1 MSAHRNEFGAMNTA
15 ENLNRIFADL
25 IDREAA
31 LNLLKGAVSCES
43 ITGNE
48 ANFVDFLQGH
58 LARLK
63 VAYKRADFLPG
74 RPNIWGERKGS
85 GGKRLL
91 FIGHTDTV
99 HVRGWQERWAGTE
112 REDPFCG
119 AVIDNEIWGR
129 GTGDLKAGICS
140 ALAALELIDRAGIGL
155 QGDVAFAFI
164 GDEESGEPDSGVSAG
179 VKDFTR
185 RVVSEEIEKP
195 DFAIY
200 VEPTKLAIFPAQMG
214 FFIADVKITGK
225 TAYFGVPE
233 QGVDAL
239 KATHRILTALWAH
252 SEQVNQRAA
261 HELIGRA
268 FVLVTEIKGGGYIAV
283 PEQCSFSLIRKVLP
297 DESMEQAVAELD
309 AVIRGAVP
317 SQDVAEDIVVEIT
330 YPAGRDHSHG
340 GLPAEI
346 EPTTPEVSMLSCA
359 LRATMSPESER
370 GQIQGAPFWSEAPF
384 LINQIGCPTVYCA
397 PGDITN
403 CHTLEE
409 RVNVDE
415 YMAGIIAFAI
425 FIASY
430 CGVVER

>member
-1 MSAHRNEFGAMNTA
+1 MSSTSNLHRV
-15 ENLNRIFADL
+15 FADL
-25 IDREAA
+25 MNREAL
-31 LNLLKGAVSCES
+31 LNLLQGAVARES

-48 ANFVDFLQGH
+48 SNFVDFLQGR
-58 LARLK
+58 LTRLK
-63 VAYKRADFLPG
+63 VAWERADFLPG

-85 GGKRLL
+85 GGGKRLL

-99 HVRGWQERWAGTE
+99 HVRGWQQRWAGTE

-140 ALAALELIDRAGIGL
+140 ALAALELIDRAGICL

-164 GDEESGEPDSGVSAG
+164 GDEESGEAGSGVSAG

-185 RVVSEEIEKP
+185 RVVGGEINRA

-200 VEPTKLAIFPAQMG
+200 VEPTQLAIFPAQMG
-214 FFIADVKITGK
+214 FFIADVKITGR

-233 QGVDAL
+233 QGIDAL
-239 KATHRILTALWAH
+239 KAAHRALTALWQH
-252 SEQVNQRAA
+252 SEQIKQRAE
-261 HELIGRA
+261 HDLIGRA
-268 FVLVTEIKGGGYIAV
+268 FVLVTEIQGGGYIAV
-283 PEQCSFSLIRKVLP
+283 PEECSFSLIRKVLP
-297 DESMEQAVAELD
+297 DETMEQAVSQLD
-309 AVIRGAVP
+309 TIVRDAASGQGVGE
-317 SQDVAEDIVVEIT
+317 QDIKIEIT
-330 YPAGRDHSHG
+330 YPAGRDHKYG

-346 EPTTPEVSMLSCA
+346 DPATAEVEMLSAA
-359 LRATMSPESER
+359 LLEAMPGR

-384 LINQIGCPTVYCA
+384 LINQMGCPTVYCA

-430 CGVVER
+430 CGVVEK

>member
-1 MSAHRNEFGAMNTA
+1 MNSA
-15 ENLNRIFADL
+15 ENLSQIFADL
-25 IDREAA
+25 IDREAV
-31 LNLLKGAVSCES
+31 LTLLKGAVACES
-43 ITGNE
+43 VTGNE
-48 ANFVDFLQGH
+48 ANFVAFLQAQ
-58 LARLK
+58 LERLK
-63 VAYKRADFLPG
+63 VAYQRADFLPG
-74 RPNIWGERKGS
+74 RPNIWGQRKGS
-85 GGKRLL
+85 GDGKRLL

-99 HVRGWQERWAGTE
+99 HVRGWQQRWAGTE

-119 AVIDNEIWGR
+119 VVIDNEIWGR

-140 ALAALELIDRAGIGL
+140 ALAALELINRAGIHL

-164 GDEESGEPDSGVSAG
+164 GDEESGEPDSGISAG
-179 VKDFTR
+179 MKDFTQ
-185 RVVSEEIEKP
+185 RVVGGEIDKP

-200 VEPTKLAIFPAQMG
+200 VEPTQLAIFPAQMG

-239 KATHRILTALWAH
+239 KATHRVLTALWAH
-252 SEQVNQRAA
+252 SEQIGQQAE
-261 HELIGRA
+261 HDLIGRS

-283 PEQCSFSLIRKVLP
+283 PEQCRFSLIRKVLP
-297 DESMEQAVAELD
+297 DESMEQAVAQLESVIHD
-309 AVIRGAVP
+309 AASHNG
-317 SQDVAEDIVVEIT
+317 AEDIKTEIT

-346 EPTTPEVSMLSCA
+346 DPQTPEVNMLSCA
-359 LRATMSPESER
+359 LVATMSQESEQESER

-384 LINQIGCPTVYCA
+384 LINQMGCPTVYCA

-430 CGVVER
+430 CGVIEK